1 MYEGKY
7 RDGNKFKGIYK
18 FKNGA
23 IYDGRITNNQKNGL
37 GRMVLTNEEYYGD
50 WKDDF

>member
-7 RDGNKFKGIYK
+7 IDGKKFKGIYK
-18 FKNGA
+18 FKNEA

-37 GRMVLTNEEYYGD
+37 GKMVLTNEEYYGD
-50 WKDDF
+50 WKYDL